1 MAKADRG
8 IGRQCRPRLSQPGL
22 TPSVN
27 CPTFFSLPL
36 HAGMSD
42 GDGLPQ
48 RRHRDS
54 SHISHSKDFWTGW
67 QFGRL
72 LSGLCIG
79 IQKACQRSSRWEI
92 IGNKGGDISCTKDLQ
107 TREKGG
113 RALVNLSKGFFE
125 SRVSWS
131 CFPHPPYAARVDAAH
146 VWVQSQ
152 PMSNAGT
159 RLLKRPTQSYQVFAA
174 VRNLSGTPL
183 DDLFGLEVRP
193 SRWAM

>member
-1 MAKADRG
+1 MSSSLWPELTVNSARRAADPLLWPEPTQTLLLAKADRG

-27 CPTFFSLPL
+27 CPAFFSLPL

-107 TREKGG
+107 NREKGG
-113 RALVNLSKGFFE
+113 RVLVNLSEGFL
-125 SRVSWS
+125 SLVSVGVAFS
-131 CFPHPPYAARVDAAH
+131 ILHMR
-146 VWVQSQ
+146 Q
-152 PMSNAGT
+152 G
-159 RLLKRPTQSYQVFAA
+159 
-174 VRNLSGTPL
+174 
-183 DDLFGLEVRP
+183 
-193 SRWAM
+193 